1 MNTKCMKDDHII
13 QVLNAIEQKI
23 TSNQLVRELIYDKEV
38 ASYSISN
45 NHTLIY
51 KIGINLVAFDALRLS
66 SEHFFD
72 KNHDLLRQMIQDLQ
86 VLFYFLSEEIASKK
100 KMQEFLDKIDDVEGE
115 KEIGYEEEEEPL
127 LGYEE
132 VYYNADLNMFG
143 LSEEE

>member
-1 MNTKCMKDDHII
+1 MNTECMKDDHII

-51 KIGINLVAFDALRLS
+51 KIGINLVAFDVLKLS
-66 SEHFFD
+66 IEQLFD
-72 KNHDLLRQMIQDLQ
+72 KNHDLLRQMVQDFQ
-86 VLFYFLSEEIASKK
+86 VLFYYLSEDIASKK

-115 KEIGYEEEEEPL
+115 KEIEDEEEDEEEP
-127 LGYEE
+127 
-132 VYYNADLNMFG
+132 MFG
-143 LSEEE
+143 RSEEE